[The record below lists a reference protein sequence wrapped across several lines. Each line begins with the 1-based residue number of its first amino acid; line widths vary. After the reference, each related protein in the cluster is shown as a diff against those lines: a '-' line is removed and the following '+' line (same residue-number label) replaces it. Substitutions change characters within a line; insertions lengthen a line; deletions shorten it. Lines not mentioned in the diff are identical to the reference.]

1 MASTQSKTWKLY
13 DLTLGLFVAVLMI
26 SNIASTKITSL
37 GPFVFD
43 GGTILFPLSYIF
55 GDILT
60 EVYGFKGA
68 RRIIWA
74 GFGALLLM
82 VLTITTVG
90 IMPAAGGWDHQES
103 YENILMLAPRLGLAS
118 FLGYLTGSFT
128 NSVILSRLKVKMAGQ
143 KLWVRTIASTLVGE
157 GFDTVIFCLVAFLG
171 VLPPDVLWVLIVSN
185 YIFKVAIEVL
195 LTPLTYRVV
204 AFYKRHET
212 EDVYDHNID
221 YKIFSVRK
229 T

>member
-1 MASTQSKTWKLY
+1 MASTQPKTWKLY

-90 IMPAAGGWDHQES
+90 IMPAAGGWDYQES
-103 YENILMLAPRLGLAS
+103 YENILMLTPRLGLAS

-195 LTPLTYRVV
+195 LTPLTYKVV

-212 EDVYDHNID
+212 EDVYDHD
-221 YKIFSVRK
+221 VEYEIFSIRK

>member
-90 IMPAAGGWDHQES
+90 MMPAAGGWDYQES
-103 YENILMLAPRLGLAS
+103 YENILMLTPRLGLAS

-195 LTPLTYRVV
+195 LTPLTYKVV

-212 EDVYDHNID
+212 EDVYDHSID
-221 YKIFSVRK
+221 YEIFSIRK

>member
-1 MASTQSKTWKLY
+1 MASIQPKTWKLY

-90 IMPAAGGWDHQES
+90 IMPAAGGWDYQES
-103 YENILMLAPRLGLAS
+103 YENILMLTPRLGLAS

-195 LTPLTYRVV
+195 LTPLTYKVV

-212 EDVYDHNID
+212 EDVYDHDID
-221 YKIFSVRK
+221 YEIFSIRK